1 MRNGEDGLRSPQ
13 RVLYVAGTG
22 RSGSTLLARIL
33 DRADGAFAAG
43 EVRYL
48 WQRGLVEDRLCG
60 CGERFSECPFWGEV
74 LERAFGRQDAV
85 DARHLIAE
93 QRAVTRLRHVPRLL
107 SRKLAG
113 VPGAYLDQLSRL
125 YRAVGEVSGCEL
137 IVDSSKLPSYGFVL
151 RGVAGLD
158 VRIVHLVR
166 DPRGA
171 AYSWS
176 REKARSDSAG
186 AMQRMSVLKSS
197 SLWLAWNAS
206 APRLFDN
213 GTPYSVVR
221 YEDLVATPRQV
232 VDDILRFAGHSG
244 DGAPFVGER
253 TVALERSHT
262 VAGNPNRLEA
272 GRVELRE
279 DQAWTTA
286 LTRPK
291 RALVTAVTTP
301 LLGRFDYPLAV
312 KQGPLR
318 DLTVPQ

>member
-1 MRNGEDGLRSPQ
+1 LNT

-33 DRADGAFAAG
+33 DRAEGVFAAG
-43 EVRYL
+43 ELRYV
-48 WQRGLVEDRLCG
+48 WQRGLLEDRLCG
-60 CGERFSECPFWGEV
+60 CGTPFSECPFWTEV
-74 LERAFGRQDAV
+74 MARAFGGGHDL
-85 DARHLIAE
+85 DARRIVTD
-93 QRAVTRLRHVPRLL
+93 QRALTRLRQVPRILTTGG
-107 SRKLAG
+107 SPA
-113 VPGAYLDQLSRL
+113 PADYLRTLSRL
-125 YRAVGEVSGCEL
+125 YRAVAEVSGSDL
-137 IVDSSKLPSYGFVL
+137 VVDSSKLPSYGFVL
-151 RGVAGLD
+151 AQVPDLD
-158 VRIVHLVR
+158 VRVVHLVR

-176 REKARSDSAG
+176 RTKAQPEDGG

-206 APRLFDN
+206 APALFRD
-213 GTPYSVVR
+213 PSRYCLVR
-221 YEDLVATPRQV
+221 YEDLVARPRDL
-232 VDDILRFAGHSG
+232 VDEILGFAGHAG
-244 DGAPFVGER
+244 NGTPFVGDR
-253 TVALERSHT
+253 TVSLERSHT

-286 LTRPK
+286 MGRSR

-301 LLGRFDYPLAV
+301 LLGRFDYPRVV
-312 KQGPLR
+312 KNGPLR

>member
-1 MRNGEDGLRSPQ
+1 MNRGEDGTAVTH

-33 DRADGAFAAG
+33 DRAEGVFAAG

-48 WQRGLVEDRLCG
+48 WQRGLLEDRLCG
-60 CGERFSECPFWGEV
+60 CGERFSECPFWSDV
-74 LERAFGRQDAV
+74 LERAFGARGSV
-85 DARHLIAE
+85 DAQRVMAD
-93 QRAVTRLRHVPRLL
+93 QRAVTRLRHVPKLL
-107 SRKLAG
+107 AQKTAG
-113 VPGAYLDQLSRL
+113 VPSAYLDQLSRL
-125 YRAVGEVSGCEL
+125 YRAVAEVSGCEL
-137 IVDSSKLPSYGFVL
+137 VVDSSKLPSYGYVL

-171 AYSWS
+171 AYSWARS
-176 REKARSDSAG
+176 KARTDSAG
-186 AMQRMSVLKSS
+186 SMQQMSILKSS

-221 YEDLVATPRQV
+221 YEDLVASPRQV
-232 VDDILRFAGHSG
+232 VDDILRFAGHRG

-253 TVALERSHT
+253 TVALGRSHT

-272 GRVELRE
+272 GQIELRE

-286 LTRPK
+286 LARPK

-301 LLGRFDYPLAV
+301 LLGRFDYPLVV